1 MNQFAMRQRLAVPM
15 ANRQD
20 AQPSKASAAM
30 RGSTF
35 MPAPSRNFD
44 RDLSALAV
52 LKGATMPPTDPPPA
66 QAGAEGR
73 EGRHARQR
81 AEDCGVTQRKR
92 PSITKM

>member
-1 MNQFAMRQRLAVPM
+1 M

-52 LKGATMPPTDPPPA
+52 LKGARCRRLIRRLRE
-66 QAGAEGR
+66 QALKDE
-73 EGRHARQR
+73 
-81 AEDCGVTQRKR
+81 KR
-92 PSITKM
+92 DMLDNALKTVASPNESVCR